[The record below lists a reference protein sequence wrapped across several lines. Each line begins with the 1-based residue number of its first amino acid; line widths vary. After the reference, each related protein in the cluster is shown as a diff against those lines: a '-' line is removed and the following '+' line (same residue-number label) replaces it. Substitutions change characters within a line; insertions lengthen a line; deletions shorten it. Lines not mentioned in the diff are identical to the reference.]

1 MVSLARFY
9 IQCESDL
16 TKAQRHQT
24 TLGLLRPFLN
34 PSLGKFSS
42 DFTQKAKNEIF
53 AKRLKRWPMVVA
65 QLSCSRP
72 KGAKFESGH
81 NI

>member
-42 DFTQKAKNEIF
+42 DFTQKAKKWQIRQTIKTLANGCGTI
-53 AKRLKRWPMVVA
+53 KLLPT
-65 QLSCSRP
+65 
-72 KGAKFESGH
+72 
-81 NI
+81 